1 VGLANRPIKPLWHLS
16 AESLIGEEAHQIT
29 TDANIEKIVAF
40 LKQLGIAVV
49 HDSHVHVLDRCAG
62 LASLVTHVVTQDRSL
77 LQLAKDGRRVVLFD
91 KEAIDVFACETV
103 ISRFSVTPDS
113 VPAFLAHEGRE
124 LCRADGPFTES
135 NAGSR
140 ATGKTEH
147 NSRRVSGIVSP
158 RN

>member
-29 TDANIEKIVAF
+29 TDANIEKTVAF

-77 LQLAKDGRRVVLFD
+77 LQLAKDGRRVVL
-91 KEAIDVFACETV
+91 
-103 ISRFSVTPDS
+103 
-113 VPAFLAHEGRE
+113 LE
-124 LCRADGPFTES
+124 LCRADGSSTES

>member
-29 TDANIEKIVAF
+29 TDANIEKTVAF
-40 LKQLGIAVV
+40 LKQLGVAVV

-77 LQLAKDGRRVVLFD
+77 LQLAKDGRRVVL
-91 KEAIDVFACETV
+91 
-103 ISRFSVTPDS
+103 
-113 VPAFLAHEGRE
+113 LE
-124 LCRADGPFTES
+124 LCRADGSSTES

>member
-16 AESLIGEEAHQIT
+16 AASLIGEEAHQIT
-29 TDANIEKIVAF
+29 TDANIEKTVAF

-62 LASLVTHVVTQDRSL
+62 LASLVAHVVTQDRSL
-77 LQLAKDGRRVVLFD
+77 LQLAKDGRRVVL
-91 KEAIDVFACETV
+91 
-103 ISRFSVTPDS
+103 
-113 VPAFLAHEGRE
+113 LE
-124 LCRADGPFTES
+124 LCRADGSSTES